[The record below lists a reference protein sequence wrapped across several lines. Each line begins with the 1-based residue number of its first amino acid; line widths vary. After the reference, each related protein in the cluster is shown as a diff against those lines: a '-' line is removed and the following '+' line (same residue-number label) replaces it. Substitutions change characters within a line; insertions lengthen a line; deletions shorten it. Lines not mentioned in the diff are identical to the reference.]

1 MGPKTRNSNRQAFVD
16 TPYKIY
22 AGNLGWGLTSQG
34 LRDAFSEQSGVLSAK
49 VVYDR
54 DSGKSRG
61 FGFISFSS
69 AEDAQSA
76 LDVMNGVEVEGRSL
90 RLSFAAQKNII
101 VAPKSQEMQSVQG
114 DLQPNQV

>member
-1 MGPKTRNSNRQAFVD
+1 MGAKARSSNRQAFVD
-16 TPYKIY
+16 TPYKLY

-34 LRDAFSEQSGVLSAK
+34 LRDAFSEQSGLSSAK

-61 FGFISFSS
+61 FGFVSFSS
-69 AEDAQSA
+69 AQDAQSA
-76 LDVMNGVEVEGRSL
+76 LDAMDGVEVEGRPL
-90 RLSFAAQKNII
+90 RLSFAAQKNIV
-101 VAPKSQEMQSVQG
+101 VAPKSQEMQSVEG

>member
-1 MGPKTRNSNRQAFVD
+1 MGPKTRNSNRQAFMD
-16 TPYKIY
+16 TPYKLY

-49 VVYDR
+49 VVYDK

-76 LDVMNGVEVEGRSL
+76 FDVMNGVATAELFFNVDLLQEE
-90 RLSFAAQKNII
+90 
-101 VAPKSQEMQSVQG
+101 KSIA
-114 DLQPNQV
+114 LKINNYFNFRKP